1 MSAARPPEG
10 ASLVRPVSPV
20 FLAVPA
26 VLALALAALWF
37 GPGPAAGWRQWQA
50 PQPQPPNLDDVQ
62 AAALRFNPAAGAAY
76 PQVLERPLL
85 NPARRP
91 QASASAGP
99 EAAPPTAIEE
109 ATMQGIV
116 AGATLTGVF
125 LEEKGEARFVRIGE
139 KVGDWA
145 LESIRGR
152 EIVFRRGAE
161 QRKIELAPANPES
174 DQGKGAPA
182 AQGQPPAAAP
192 GRRGA
197 NASPPPPR
205 ATPAAAPAPAP
216 APAPAAPPPAAPS
229 TPSPAAPAASAA
241 PLGAFGGSAPQPAPS
256 NTR

>member
-1 MSAARPPEG
+1 MSARPPEG

-182 AQGQPPAAAP
+182 AQGQHWRGLAAILAMKQAARFP
-192 GRRGA
+192 NDLGKSLGVKENHHGRIWQRTAGRQGLHRGH
-197 NASPPPPR
+197 
-205 ATPAAAPAPAP
+205 AT
-216 APAPAAPPPAAPS
+216 
-229 TPSPAAPAASAA
+229 
-241 PLGAFGGSAPQPAPS
+241 G
-256 NTR
+256 